1 MPQQHPDDDMGEK
14 QGGQQRHRKYDDD
27 DEVLF
32 PSDSE
37 KYDAIPKNDFLPNS
51 YKEVKLARGNTMTG
65 TKKSLLGGWGKKN
78 KQKEQVQ
85 VPLNQYPEEH
95 YDEDEP
101 IAPLPSGSRG
111 VGGAAAAGGGGPS
124 RSNTRSSQASR
135 STQRTMDSQRT
146 VTSHRSNSSRSMVP
160 KPRPPL
166 MPQESTSTLVG
177 SAYERKIND
186 TETIR
191 EKPDTTDRLHELRR
205 LMEKDN
211 LDY

>member
-1 MPQQHPDDDMGEK
+1 MPQQNPKESKRRAG
-14 QGGQQRHRKYDDD
+14 YDDD
-27 DEVLF
+27 GGDDDIMF

-37 KYDAIPKNDFLPNS
+37 KYTELPDDAYLPNS

-65 TKKSLLGGWGKKN
+65 TKKSLGNWGPWGKKN
-78 KQKEQVQ
+78 KETKEQVQ
-85 VPLNQYPEEH
+85 VPLGQYPEEH

-111 VGGAAAAGGGGPS
+111 VAAAGGGPS

-146 VTSHRSNSSRSMVP
+146 MTSHRSNSSRSTMP

-177 SAYERKIND
+177 SAFERKIND